1 MSDKVIQLTAANFD
15 QVTAKGIVLIDFW
28 APWCGPCRMMGP
40 ILDDVAAKLGDKA
53 VIAKVNVD
61 DEAALASRFQ
71 VRSIPMLALMKD
83 GGLVKQWV
91 GVQQS
96 ATLVDAVSKA

>member
-1 MSDKVIQLTAANFD
+1 MSDKVTVLTAANFD

-40 ILDDVAAKLGDKA
+40 ILDDVATKVGDKA

-61 DEAALASRFQ
+61 DEPAIASRFQ

-96 ATLVDAVSKA
+96 SALAEAISKA

>member
-28 APWCGPCRMMGP
+28 APGCGPCRMMGP